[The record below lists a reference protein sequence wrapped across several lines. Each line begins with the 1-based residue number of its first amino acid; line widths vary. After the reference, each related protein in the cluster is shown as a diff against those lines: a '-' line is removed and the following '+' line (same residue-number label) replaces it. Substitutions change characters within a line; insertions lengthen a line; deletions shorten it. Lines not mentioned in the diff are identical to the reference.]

1 MRRIG
6 QRLEPVLSDQ
16 PSAQALAEGAQFSA
30 VLHALASV
38 GFPKGV
44 YRNRTHEDANRHEEA
59 CLAQAMASLAH
70 QRR

>member
-6 QRLEPVLSDQ
+6 QRLDPVLSEQ
-16 PSAQALAEGAQFSA
+16 PSAQGLIEGVQFSA
-30 VLHALASV
+30 ALHALASV

-44 YRNRTHEDANRHEEA
+44 YRYRSHEDANRHEEA
-59 CLAQAMASLAH
+59 CLAQAMATLVQ